1 MNKTAFK
8 CIIIIFSTLIL
19 LSCEVNQDKLFNKLQ
34 SEFND
39 SIKKYNAKK
48 YDYQF
53 DGLSPQTS
61 YFVDCK
67 LRYLELKTNGELTSI
82 HQLVIFENDSITKII
97 ERVEMYEG
105 NNNGNE
111 AGRNWDK
118 IESDSIYIT
127 DFKKNKKDY
136 FVNNK
141 LVKTHNELKIREEFN
156 FIYKVKEFTE
166 KNYNSK

>member
-1 MNKTAFK
+1 MIKSTFK

-39 SIKKYNAKK
+39 SIKKHNAKK

-53 DGLSPQTS
+53 DGLSLQTS

-82 HQLVIFENDSITKII
+82 HQLVIFENDSIAKII
-97 ERVEMYEG
+97 KRVEIFEG

-111 AGRNWDK
+111 AGRN
-118 IESDSIYIT
+118 
-127 DFKKNKKDY
+127 
-136 FVNNK
+136 
-141 LVKTHNELKIREEFN
+141 
-156 FIYKVKEFTE
+156 
-166 KNYNSK
+166 

>member
-1 MNKTAFK
+1 MNKSTFGFIA
-8 CIIIIFSTLIL
+8 IIFSTLIL
-19 LSCEVNQDKLFNKLQ
+19 QSYKIDNDELFNKLQ
-34 SEFND
+34 SEFHDTIRNNNA
-39 SIKKYNAKK
+39 IKF
-48 YDYQF
+48 DYQF

-82 HQLVIFENDSITKII
+82 HRLVIFEKDSIAKII
-97 ERVEMYEG
+97 KRVEIYEG

-136 FVNNK
+136 FANNK
-141 LVKTHNELKIREEFN
+141 LIKTCNEFKNKEQFN
-156 FIYKVKEFTE
+156 FIYNVKEFTE
-166 KNYNSK
+166 KKFNYK